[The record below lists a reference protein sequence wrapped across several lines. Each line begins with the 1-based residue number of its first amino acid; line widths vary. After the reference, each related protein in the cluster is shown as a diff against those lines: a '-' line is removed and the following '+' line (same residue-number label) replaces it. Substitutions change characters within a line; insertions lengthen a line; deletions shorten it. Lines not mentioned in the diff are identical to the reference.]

1 MKPEMSALIRNLIR
15 NSVRV
20 YYNRHINTKENMSY
34 QVMYS
39 VKEQG
44 GVLVDKDELKAFIK
58 EKALS

>member
-1 MKPEMSALIRNLIR
+1 MIRNLIR

-44 GVLVDKDELKAFIK
+44 GVLVDKDELEAFIK

>member
-20 YYNRHINTKENMSY
+20 YYNRYINTKENMSY

-44 GVLVDKDELKAFIK
+44 GVLVDKDELEAFIK

>member
-1 MKPEMSALIRNLIR
+1 
-15 NSVRV
+15 
-20 YYNRHINTKENMSY
+20 MSY

-44 GVLVDKDELKAFIK
+44 GVLVDKDELEAFIK

>member
-1 MKPEMSALIRNLIR
+1 MIRNLIR

-20 YYNRHINTKENMSY
+20 CYNRHINTKENMSY

-44 GVLVDKDELKAFIK
+44 GVLVDKDELEAFIK